1 MSKRSVDMYVK
12 FSKYNGGNV
21 NANGSIQ
28 ENSVNSDPNV
38 IPNDRFNNA
47 PPPLLQELQP
57 QQMQQ
62 QQPHQ
67 SQQMQ
72 QQMQQQ
78 QPYQPQQQ
86 QPHQPQQHRVKEL
99 DSEKLFNLLSN
110 QNYHYSER
118 GPMKIMVKVYT
129 DWCGPCKAIAPKIK
143 ELSMNPNY
151 NDILFVSINGEKIS
165 ENLKRYINVSSVPVF
180 FGFVA
185 GKQFGD
191 YIVGPDLKKIVQLCN
206 SMINIS

>member
-12 FSKYNGGNV
+12 FSKYNGGNGG
-21 NANGSIQ
+21 NGGN
-28 ENSVNSDPNV
+28 ENSNSMQDSNPPSDPNFV
-38 IPNDRFNNA
+38 PNDRFNNA
-47 PPPLLQELQP
+47 PPPLP
-57 QQMQQ
+57 QQYQQPPQ
-62 QQPHQ
+62 QQPP
-67 SQQMQ
+67 
-72 QQMQQQ
+72 Q
-78 QPYQPQQQ
+78 QPPQQAPQQAPQ
-86 QPHQPQQHRVKEL
+86 QPPQHQPHRVKEF

-110 QNYHYSER
+110 QKYHYSER

-129 DWCGPCKAIAPKIK
+129 DWCGPCKSIAPKIK

-151 NDILFVSINGEKIS
+151 NDILFVSINGERIS

-206 SMINIS
+206 SMINVS